1 MACLFDTKFSV
12 LVETRPP
19 PCFPRIENEKKISSN
34 LDRQMKKMNGFFS
47 KKESVNYLP
56 NIADECNDAA

>member
-12 LVETRPP
+12 LVETRPLHASQ
-19 PCFPRIENEKKISSN
+19 ELKVKKISSN